1 MRALSVDRLA
11 SACDGEPTIVVTS
24 SIAPWPDGRIDV
36 EVRDAQVQTR
46 VQCSWSMDKTPYLSG
61 KP

>member
-36 EVRDAQVQTR
+36 EVRDAQVQAR
-46 VQCSWSMDKTPYLSG
+46 VQCSWFMPG
-61 KP
+61 